1 MSNTFSNTKL
11 KMAKQQEFWETLKLK
26 YEEKNRTLQQ
36 KEQELRLKLEAMDA
50 IISKNEKPKDTLS
63 LKEAEHIF
71 GACTCPPPQ
80 DKGGFFKCVFSI
92 FGSSKPKNTPP
103 TPSPTPTSQSSP
115 RAPQDVPTKEIT
127 GSQCIRSER
136 VTARTVIDQSR
147 NENCMCNPCQLDHP
161 PEGSPKYP
169 KSGTKDCNCSICSSS
184 FSSMVPTDLKNE
196 GCNCDISNVDDCI
209 CTQEEP
215 KASPPNGG
223 LSLGSP
229 SKLSLKS
236 MDLFYIQNI
245 HDLASQ
251 QKKLLHD
258 IKDLE
263 QKNKIYDDVFDQYK
277 NIDFS
282 TKVPQASACCPCND
296 SSPSQSD
303 QKTNAE
309 LKLENFLLKNELKD
323 MRLEVRQYLERMEGP
338 MQFKIET
345 ERYKCFQLEQ
355 KLEEAQ
361 KEQAQLQEF
370 YQKEINSLKMQLC
383 TANTNIYN
391 LTTTNEQLVET
402 LQAFQNKC
410 AKLEEDLIR
419 QKISE
424 AETIKSLQDALNAQ
438 INANVQK
445 DECDLHQIARELSK
459 ILKECEPCGECL
471 SLPEDLTAAAKLLK
485 SLTDIIENKIPKE
498 EEQTRPLTN
507 KVGTEAAEEP
517 MKGVDPV
524 ELLMTQAETG
534 AVPVEEDVAPGE
546 PDEGKVAPSES
557 QNEENI
563 SPPVKPESRKSLEEK
578 SQKSVVITEP
588 IAFVAEE
595 EPPDTPNQPTK
606 SKTSCKCVKS
616 KKSSEVD
623 QIWPKSE
630 GPVVMKDSS
639 VMETA
644 VVPTKKKC
652 NCHVTKKSPQVTPTA
667 SKKSCKCNK
676 KSSGHAGEPAGQT
689 VAVAG
694 PVWPSTSERF
704 KLAHQVVASRS
715 KELLKSETSVKC
727 LKVKEN
733 FPFDIDTQVDVLNRP
748 PDGVHVTTTITNSGT
763 LEVITEGPEG
773 VIETTLIYTN
783 SGNVEVVTEI
793 QEYKGKG
800 KTCNRNRIKTP
811 AVGGGGG
818 GGALAIE
825 APVDETPVSS
835 SVSEPGKPST
845 GDTTTIDASK
855 SGPIINPNCQCKQCP
870 VLELMG
876 AKTGEEVVK
885 NEILDQQISQ
895 TPRVEDVPETPTETA
910 PVVEDVPE
918 TPENIV
924 ATIEATQVETEGA
937 ADVPDSQVVKSLSLS
952 LHVENE
958 SNLEKITPNEEP
970 NES

>member
-1 MSNTFSNTKL
+1 
-11 KMAKQQEFWETLKLK
+11 MAKQQEFWETLKLK
-26 YEEKNRTLQQ
+26 YEEKNRALQQ

-50 IISKNEKPKDTLS
+50 IIGTKTEKPTETLPLKDP
-63 LKEAEHIF
+63 EHIF

-80 DKGGFFKCVFSI
+80 DKGGFFKCVFSL
-92 FGSSKPKNTPP
+92 FGTSKPKTPP
-103 TPSPTPTSQSSP
+103 APIAKTQSAP

-136 VTARTVIDQSR
+136 VRTVVSQKD
-147 NENCMCNPCQLDHP
+147 ENCMCNPCQLDHP
-161 PEGSPKYP
+161 PEGGP
-169 KSGTKDCNCSICSSS
+169 KSQDCNCSICSSS
-184 FSSMVPTDLKNE
+184 SVVPTNTK
-196 GCNCDISNVDDCI
+196 CTCDPSNADNCI
-209 CTQEEP
+209 CTEEELP
-215 KASPPNGG
+215 KGSIDKIG
-223 LSLGSP
+223 LGSP

-236 MDLFYIQNI
+236 MDLFYMQNI
-245 HDLASQ
+245 HELAAQ

-258 IKDLE
+258 IRDLE

-282 TKVPQASACCPCND
+282 AKAPQASACCPCND
-296 SSPSQSD
+296 SSSQSD

-338 MQFKIET
+338 MQFKIES

-355 KLEEAQ
+355 KLEEAA
-361 KEQAQLQEF
+361 KEQANIQEF
-370 YQKEINSLKMQLC
+370 YQKEINSLKMQMC

-391 LTTTNEQLVET
+391 LTATNEQLMEA
-402 LQAFQNKC
+402 LQGYQSKC
-410 AKLEEDLIR
+410 VKLEEDLIR

-459 ILKECEPCGECL
+459 VLKECEPCGDCL

-498 EEQTRPLTN
+498 GTPSEEPVKTEDVLETPVTQTEDA
-507 KVGTEAAEEP
+507 VAAEAEP
-517 MKGVDPV
+517 PR
-524 ELLMTQAETG
+524 
-534 AVPVEEDVAPGE
+534 VEEV
-546 PDEGKVAPSES
+546 PSELPPM
-557 QNEENI
+557 EEFA
-563 SPPVKPESRKSLEEK
+563 PVKTSSRKSSMEEK
-578 SQKSVVITEP
+578 SQKSEKSVVISEPTTTEEKP
-588 IAFVAEE
+588 EE
-595 EPPDTPNQPTK
+595 PDTPAPQPPK

-616 KKSSEVD
+616 KKSSDVD

-639 VMETA
+639 VMETTA
-644 VVPTKKKC
+644 IPSKKKC
-652 NCHVTKKSPQVTPTA
+652 TCHVTKKSSQQVTPTG
-667 SKKSCKCNK
+667 SKRSCKCNK
-676 KSSGHAGEPAGQT
+676 KSSIHAGEPAAGT
-689 VAVAG
+689 VVT

-704 KLAHQVVASRS
+704 KLAHQVTASKS

-793 QEYKGKG
+793 QDYKGKG
-800 KTCNRNRIKTP
+800 KACNRNKIKTP
-811 AVGGGGG
+811 AIAAAS
-818 GGALAIE
+818 GALAIE
-825 APVDETPVSS
+825 APPTVEQAEALPSPA
-835 SVSEPGKPST
+835 SEQGKPPAE
-845 GDTTTIDASK
+845 DTPK
-855 SGPIINPNCQCKQCP
+855 SSLINANCQCKQCP
-870 VLELMG
+870 VLEADV
-876 AKTGEEVVK
+876 AKMGEEMK
-885 NEILDQQISQ
+885 EIL
-895 TPRVEDVPETPTETA
+895 PVPAEAPPVEDVPENAAPEA
-910 PVVEDVPE
+910 PV
-918 TPENIV
+918 ENV
-924 ATIEATQVETEGA
+924 TSIEATLVETS
-937 ADVPDSQVVKSLSLS
+937 ADVPDSQVAKSLSLS
-952 LHVENE
+952 MHVENE
-958 SNLEKITPNEEP
+958 SDLEKIAPASEESNEA
-970 NES
+970 